1 MKRVKIF
8 VISVLIP
15 LLVGGLSAALTYKKI
30 ETYAELNKPALSP
43 PGAMFGIVWSVLF
56 ILMGISSA
64 IIYMKRDEKPEE
76 AAAALRIYAFQLAIN
91 FFWPIIFFNLGAY
104 LFAFIWILL
113 TMVFVAL
120 MISAFRKISPLAAY
134 LQLPYLL
141 WLIFAGYLNL
151 MIFIMN

>member
-30 ETYAELNKPALSP
+30 ETYAALNKPALSP